1 MTKQFSNYSDLLT
14 FTRASK
20 GHALRPV
27 SYGSELVTNGGFD
40 TDSDWTKGTGW
51 TISGGAAVSNNASGY
66 GDVRQNLSL
75 TANKIYRLEFSVTSY
90 TSGVVKPYLGN
101 SGNSLAEPYGRG
113 NLTAGLTADSA
124 GDFYA
129 FFVYDASQIS
139 QILFRSN
146 NGFIGSI
153 DNVSVKE
160 VTFDQPDGT
169 LTLFEHPD
177 NVPRVEWDAD
187 RNRLG
192 LLVEESRTNKVPY
205 SNFSAGFGETRTTL
219 TTDQAVSPDGT
230 ENAAEITETTD
241 TGAHYISTGSLT
253 VTASTSHTLSVFV
266 KQGSG
271 TRSAILRTNN
281 EGADDYVVFDF
292 ATESITETGN
302 GASNATSQSIGND
315 WYRISFTYTQSADTS
330 SGIIVGLS
338 DSTTPSDDLPSY
350 TGDGSSSIFVYG
362 LQFEQGS
369 FPTSYIKNEGTS
381 GGVTRSA
388 DVASIPV
395 ADFGYNQSAGS
406 LLFEFEKNNTD
417 GAYLLDFEGSVSS
430 QIQVVNDGDLRVRAT
445 RSPDVT
451 LTLESPYVASVS
463 TRKIAYTLKSG
474 DHSAVLD
481 GGSAQTSASTNA
493 TSEISTLYIGSD
505 GGADLINGHIKS
517 IKYYPRRLSNA
528 QLVELTS

>member
-27 SYGSELVTNGGFD
+27 SYGTEEVTNGTYD
-40 TDSDWTKGTGW
+40 TDSDWTLQRVS
-51 TISGGAAVSNNASGY
+51 IAGGVADFSDNSLGPARVIQD
-66 GDVRQNLSL
+66 DVY
-75 TANKIYRLEFSVTSY
+75 TVGKIYLVTFDVNE
-90 TSGVVKPYLGN
+90 SGTL
-101 SGNSLAEPYGRG
+101 R
-113 NLTAGLTADSA
+113 
-124 GDFYA
+124 
-129 FFVYDASQIS
+129 VYDGAGYDGDIS
-139 QILFRSN
+139 FSSGTVSKIIYAEGTQ
-146 NGFIGSI
+146 FIIRANVTNDYTGTI

-160 VTFDQPDGT
+160 VLFDQPDGT
-169 LTLFEHPD
+169 LTLFEHPN

-395 ADFGYNQSAGS
+395 ADFGYNQSAGTV
-406 LLFEFEKNNTD
+406 LFEFEKNNTG

>member
-1 MTKQFSNYSDLLT
+1 MGTKVYGNYQDLIT
-14 FTRASK
+14 FTRASG

-27 SYGSELVTNGGFD
+27 SYGTELVTNGGFD

-153 DNVSVKE
+153 DNVSIKE

-177 NVPRVEWDAD
+177 NIPRVEWDAD

-192 LLVEESRTNKVPY
+192 LLVEEQRVNLQTYSSDFSSGWNKLTSFATANALEAPNGTTTAVKFGGTVGATNMRLTQTVSLTSGTTYTY
-205 SNFSAGFGETRTTL
+205 SIFAKAGEFTTL
-219 TTDQAVSPDGT
+219 RTQRYDTNLDSWAT
-230 ENAAEITETTD
+230 EFD
-241 TGAHYISTGSLT
+241 
-253 VTASTSHTLSVFV
+253 LS
-266 KQGSG
+266 SG
-271 TRSAILRTNN
+271 T
-281 EGADDYVVFDF
+281 
-292 ATESITETGN
+292 ITSG
-302 GASNATSQSIGND
+302 IGKIQD
-315 WYRISFTYTQSADTS
+315 VGDGWYRC
-330 SGIIVGLS
+330 SGTIVCN
-338 DSTTPSDDLPSY
+338 TTATTGVLYVCEPNG
-350 TGDGSSSIFVYG
+350 TGDGTSGIYVWG
-362 LQFEQGS
+362 AQLEAGS
-369 FPTSYIKNEGTS
+369 FPTSYIKTTGS
-381 GGVTRSA
+381 SATRSA

-395 ADFGYNQSAGS
+395 ADFGYNQSAGT
-406 LLFEFEKNNTD
+406 LVTTVETFD
-417 GAYLLDFEGSVSS
+417 ADYGSYAWT
-430 QIQVVNDGDLRVRAT
+430 INGTNDT
-445 RSPDVT
+445 F
-451 LTLESPYVASVS
+451 
-463 TRKIAYTLKSG
+463 AYTHSSG
-474 DHSAVLD
+474 AWRIAGAGGTVAYVGSLPSDDFFKLGYAFDESGSAALAD
-481 GGSAQTSASTNA
+481 GGSVTSPSHSQPTEVQTLHVGGTANSTAQ
-493 TSEISTLYIGSD
+493 L
-505 GGADLINGHIKS
+505 NGHIKS
-517 IKYYPRRLSNA
+517 IKYYPRRLTNA